1 MRQYLSGFNGSFESE
16 ALEGALPVGQNSPQI
31 CPYGLYAEQING
43 TAFTAPRSDNK
54 RTWFYR
60 IRPSVT
66 HEPFTPVE
74 QPFILSCFSPNEKD
88 VISDP
93 NQLRWSPF
101 LIPSDKKDF
110 VQGLCT
116 ICGSGD
122 PSTRNGL
129 AIHIYTANANMDRK
143 AFYSADG
150 DFLVV
155 PQQGRLLVQTECGI
169 MDVEPNEIFI
179 IPRG

>member
-1 MRQYLSGFNGSFESE
+1 MGEGEFEVMRQYLSGFNGSFESE
-16 ALEGALPVGQNSPQI
+16 AIKGALPLGQNNPQK
-31 CPYGLYAEQING
+31 CPYGLYAEQLNG

-66 HEPFTPVE
+66 HEPFTQVD
-74 QPFILSCFSPNEKD
+74 QPYIMSSFSPNNID

-101 LIPSDKKDF
+101 LIPLEKTDF

-122 PSTRNGL
+122 SSTRSGL
-129 AIHIYTANANMDRK
+129 AIHIYTANANMDK
-143 AFYSADG
+143 KVYL
-150 DFLVV
+150 FLIYIY
-155 PQQGRLLVQTECGI
+155 RHFIVQMGI
-169 MDVEPNEIFI
+169 F
-179 IPRG
+179 

>member
-1 MRQYLSGFNGSFESE
+1 MRSYLSGFNGSFESE
-16 ALEGALPVGQNSPQI
+16 AIEGALPVGQNNPQK
-31 CPYGLYAEQING
+31 CPFGLYAEQLNG

-66 HEPFTPVE
+66 HEPYKPVE
-74 QPFILSCFSPNEKD
+74 HNYVMSSFIPNNDD

-101 LIPSDKKDF
+101 LIPSNKTDF
-110 VQGLCT
+110 VQGLRT

-122 PSTRNGL
+122 SSTRNGL
-129 AIHIYTANANMDRK
+129 AVHIYVANANMDK
-143 AFYSADG
+143 K
-150 DFLVV
+150 VV
-155 PQQGRLLVQTECGI
+155 FRC
-169 MDVEPNEIFI
+169 
-179 IPRG
+179 